1 MKNIYLL
8 LVLSLVLFSCAP
20 KRPALDLPE
29 EAVVAVA
36 GFSQPVHRW
45 QMINNHI
52 VAGKEIVDKDTLEK
66 LNSDLAGLTSQS
78 RYTIVGPRLLE
89 QCEDLVPHG
98 TDPGA
103 AFHYWVEVGRCVPAD
118 YILVPFLFDWQERKG
133 GEMGVE
139 QPAKV
144 TLELNLINIEEL
156 TMDRF
161 LFDERQLSLS
171 EDILGAGRFFK
182 RGAKWISAREL
193 AREGLQQGVKELG
206 L

>member
-1 MKNIYLL
+1 MKKIYLL

-20 KRPALDLPE
+20 KRPALAPPD

-36 GFSQPVHRW
+36 GFSQPMHRW

-52 VAGKEIVDKDTLEK
+52 VAGKNRVDKDILKK
-66 LNSDLAGLTSQS
+66 LDSDLADLTSQS
-78 RYTIVGPRLLE
+78 RYTFVSPRLVE
-89 QCEDLVPHG
+89 QCEKLVSHG

-103 AFHYWVEVGRCVPAD
+103 AFHYWVQVGRCLPAD

-133 GEMGVE
+133 GELGVE

-144 TLELNLINIEEL
+144 TLEINLINVEEL

-193 AREGLQQGVKELG
+193 AREGLQQGIKELG

>member
-1 MKNIYLL
+1 MKKIFLL

-20 KRPALDLPE
+20 KKPVSDPPD

-36 GFSQPVHRW
+36 GFTQPAHQW

-52 VAGKEIVDKDTLEK
+52 VAGKDRVDEDIIAK
-66 LNSDLAGLTSQS
+66 LNADLAGFTSQS
-78 RYTIVGPRLLE
+78 KYTIVGPRLLE
-89 QCEDLVPHG
+89 QCEKLVSHG
-98 TDPGA
+98 TDPGS
-103 AFHYWVEVGRCVPAD
+103 AFHYWVQVGRCVPAD

-133 GEMGVE
+133 GELGVE
-139 QPAKV
+139 RPAKV
-144 TLELNLINIEEL
+144 TLELNLINVEEL
-156 TMDRF
+156 IMDRF

-171 EDILGAGRFFK
+171 ENILGAGQFFK

-193 AREGLQQGVKELG
+193 AREGLQQGVRELG